1 MYKYRQLSLDYFK
14 TEENLKF
21 LCFLGK
27 FCSYKERLFS
37 MILKQM
43 LDVCY
48 DADDEGSLTESKIM
62 CIMFVCSD
70 LTDLCS
76 FIN

>member
-1 MYKYRQLSLDYFK
+1 MFRQISLDYFK
-14 TEENLKF
+14 TEENLK
-21 LCFLGK
+21 LWCFLDK

>member
-1 MYKYRQLSLDYFK
+1 
-14 TEENLKF
+14 
-21 LCFLGK
+21 
-27 FCSYKERLFS
+27 